1 MSDPRSVRASPRR
14 KRVSHRRYLVR
25 RAAVVGIIVGAGFGV
40 VRVAGALGGGDEP
53 AEAVSG
59 VVDITTTAPGTAPA
73 VASTTTTDEPA
84 TLTGVTSAFADSA
97 PDVTSDDSAPEDTD
111 SKATLPGGSITS
123 TAPTTTITVAPDTTP
138 ATTLPPA
145 PTAEDPARV
154 LVVGDSF
161 AGLWGPPLQSTLDAT
176 GVVQTQIDYQ
186 MGTGLARPRNFDWF
200 ARVNEQLPAVAPD
213 VVVTSFGG
221 NDFVGLSTA
230 DGSLVVG
237 DPVANEAEW
246 MAEYEQRAGEM
257 MDLLAADGRTVI
269 WVGIPNDP
277 DPARTQGLAIQNR
290 AAKEAAASRP
300 HVVFIDSWAL
310 FSGRD
315 GNWAEYVID
324 PRDGQGKDVRMD
336 DGYHINEAGAEIIAH
351 YIAEAVRQAVHLP
364 PG

>member
-1 MSDPRSVRASPRR
+1 
-14 KRVSHRRYLVR
+14 LVR
-25 RAAVVGIIVGAGFGV
+25 RAAVVGIIVGATFGV
-40 VRVAGALGGGDEP
+40 VRVAGALGGSDEP
-53 AEAVSG
+53 AEAGSG
-59 VVDITTTAPGTAPA
+59 EVPVAASTPSTAASIA
-73 VASTTTTDEPA
+73 VTTTTDEP
-84 TLTGVTSAFADSA
+84 LTEVTSEFADSA
-97 PDVTSDDSAPEDTD
+97 PDATSDDTTADGTDPETTDAEAATTTSSTTTTLAPE
-111 SKATLPGGSITS
+111 
-123 TAPTTTITVAPDTTP
+123 TTP

-176 GVVQTQIDYQ
+176 GVVQTTIDFE
-186 MGTGLARPRNFDWF
+186 MGTGLARPGNADWF
-200 ARVNEQLPAVAPD
+200 ARATADLADVAPD

-230 DGSLVVG
+230 DGSQVVG

-246 MAEYEQRAGEM
+246 IAEYAQRAGAM

-290 AAKEAAASRP
+290 AAKEAAATRP
-300 HVVFIDSWAL
+300 HVVFIDGWAL

-351 YIAEAVRQAVHLP
+351 YIYEAVGQAVHLAQA
-364 PG
+364 